1 MMIKYI
7 EDSINEAAK
16 LFAEFAEDKSQ
27 LEFIKQISEVIVDVF
42 KTGNKVLICGNGG
55 SATDAMHF
63 AEECTG
69 RFRKDRKALPVI
81 SLTDPSHI
89 TCVANDF
96 GFDEVFSRGVE
107 AYGQAGDLL
116 IAISTSGK
124 SENVIRACYKA
135 KEQEM
140 ITFALLGKA
149 GGKINDFCD
158 YQLIVPGNTTDR
170 IQEIHIAV
178 LHIIVETIERILF
191 PENY

>member
-27 LEFIKQISEVIVDVF
+27 LEFIKQISEVIADVF

-140 ITFALLGKA
+140 ITFALLGKT